1 MAELDFTNAL
11 GADDWQREWR
21 RMIPECMPAKDLP
34 NWGLAFDSRLRSV
47 LSHDSDGHFN
57 MNDHSAQSMD
67 SSLTRYK

>member
-1 MAELDFTNAL
+1 
-11 GADDWQREWR
+11 
-21 RMIPECMPAKDLP
+21 MIPECMPAKDLP

-47 LSHDSDGHFN
+47 LSYDSDGHFN